1 MNIAQNISKAS
12 KPFLTWSLALS
23 SIMLINLFGI
33 DSTVSARENIMSLGQ
48 TSDGDPVYINLES
61 PQGNSGLYK
70 VLVKSP
76 SGRITSLWY
85 QVSCSE
91 RRIFEM
97 DVVLNNEGRVQS
109 KKYVQEVSSAPAT
122 SLVQESMGVICKQRG
137 ARGW

>member
-1 MNIAQNISKAS
+1 
-12 KPFLTWSLALS
+12 
-23 SIMLINLFGI
+23 
-33 DSTVSARENIMSLGQ
+33 MSLGQ

-70 VLVKSP
+70 VLVESP
-76 SGRITSLWY
+76 SGSVTSLWY

-97 DVVLNNEGRVQS
+97 DVVLNDEGRVQS

-122 SLVQESMGVICKQRG
+122 SLVQESMAVICQQRG